1 MKSWFSD
8 FTDWVSNGS
17 CTVVT
22 PATIPGQKVILPQTE
37 FYTCLDEWFLVTDTG
52 KNDKKN
58 IVLDSE
64 GKIQGWRQFV
74 TPIKKDNTYVNGVQY
89 LSDLDRLEGEYGITS
104 TYSYSTDMLTYEMFV
119 VLVDETLITC
129 FLTIFVVF
137 LVVLVFTG
145 SLFISGLSVF
155 SVFLVE
161 LFIIAIIPMS
171 DLTFNNLSVV
181 HLLASLG
188 LSVLYSVHIS
198 HRYLLVEA
206 PKSLPVQR

>member
-1 MKSWFSD
+1 
-8 FTDWVSNGS
+8 
-17 CTVVT
+17 
-22 PATIPGQKVILPQTE
+22 
-37 FYTCLDEWFLVTDTG
+37 
-52 KNDKKN
+52 
-58 IVLDSE
+58 
-64 GKIQGWRQFV
+64 
-74 TPIKKDNTYVNGVQY
+74 
-89 LSDLDRLEGEYGITS
+89 
-104 TYSYSTDMLTYEMFV
+104 MFV
-119 VLVDETLITC
+119 VLVRETVVTC
-129 FLTIFVVF
+129 FLSIFAVF
-137 LVVLVFTG
+137 LVVLIITG

-206 PKSLPVQR
+206 PNLPKPRQRVFKARVAMSRIGSSVLHGSISTLLALIIVGASARSYYFIVFFRLWLGIVLVGMANAFILVPIILSFIGPTPNYEEKNENRKRTFEKRRSSMSQQ

>member
-1 MKSWFSD
+1 
-8 FTDWVSNGS
+8 
-17 CTVVT
+17 
-22 PATIPGQKVILPQTE
+22 
-37 FYTCLDEWFLVTDTG
+37 
-52 KNDKKN
+52 
-58 IVLDSE
+58 
-64 GKIQGWRQFV
+64 
-74 TPIKKDNTYVNGVQY
+74 
-89 LSDLDRLEGEYGITS
+89 
-104 TYSYSTDMLTYEMFV
+104 MLTYEMFA
-119 VLVDETLITC
+119 VLVRETMVTC
-129 FLTIFVVF
+129 FLSIFAVF
-137 LVVLVFTG
+137 LVVLIITG

-206 PKSLPVQR
+206 PNLPKPRQRVFKARVAMSRIGSSVLHGSISTLLALIIVGASARSYYFIVFFRLWLGIVLVGMANAFILIPIILSFIGPTPNYEEKNENRKKTFEKRRSSMSQQ